1 MPISAVSFDMDG
13 TLAEVRKR
21 QLGMWRG
28 LLRYPRELSVLK
40 GGFDAWR
47 GRRSLQ
53 LDAEVLSTLAAE
65 RGLSEDRLRGALA
78 DEFDGRWP
86 SLFRGAAVL
95 PAAAALM
102 AALDAADVPSAV
114 VSDYPGLTKLAGMGL
129 DGFSVVISC
138 RTLGALKP
146 LPDGLHAAASQLG
159 VPVSELLHVGD
170 RWDTDGRAAA
180 AAGCHF
186 RHIDEIDPHDPLNGL
201 LLACAGKSHSR
212 SQPDTV

>member
-1 MPISAVSFDMDG
+1 V
-13 TLAEVRKR
+13 
-21 QLGMWRG
+21 
-28 LLRYPRELSVLK
+28 
-40 GGFDAWR
+40 
-47 GRRSLQ
+47 Q
-53 LDAEVLSTLAAE
+53 LDADVLSELSIE
-65 RGLSEDRLRGALA
+65 RGLTVERLRGALM

-95 PAAAALM
+95 PAAASLLS
-102 AALDAADVPSAV
+102 ALDKAGLPRAV
-114 VSDYPGLTKLAGMGL
+114 ISDYPGLAKLEGMGL

-159 VPVSELLHVGD
+159 VPINQLLHVGD

-180 AAGCHF
+180 AAGCQF
-186 RHIDEIDPHDPLNGL
+186 RHIDEIDPQDPLEGL
-201 LLACAGKSHSR
+201 MLACADKSHSR

>member
-1 MPISAVSFDMDG
+1 MLYNPHYYDIHYLMDI
-13 TLAEVRKR
+13 
-21 QLGMWRG
+21 
-28 LLRYPRELSVLK
+28 LLQPHHQDPHIHNNKS
-40 GGFDAWR
+40 
-47 GRRSLQ
+47 
-53 LDAEVLSTLAAE
+53 
-65 RGLSEDRLRGALA
+65 
-78 DEFDGRWP
+78 
-86 SLFRGAAVL
+86 
-95 PAAAALM
+95 
-102 AALDAADVPSAV
+102 
-114 VSDYPGLTKLAGMGL
+114 